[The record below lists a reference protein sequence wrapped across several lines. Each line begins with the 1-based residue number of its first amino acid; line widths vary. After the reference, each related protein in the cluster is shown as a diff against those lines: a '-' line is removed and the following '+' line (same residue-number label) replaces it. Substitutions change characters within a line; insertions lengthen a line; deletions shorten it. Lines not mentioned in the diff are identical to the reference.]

1 MKFSSNQFDLSSP
14 ICLQMDGNLSVIL
27 GDSDMTKEDG
37 VNLDKFIVLRR
48 GYGDV
53 HDIGYGWTKED
64 LLALSTALTWNSGSV
79 EHDIAWREVERR
91 AKKRVRRLAT
101 VKPC

>member
-1 MKFSSNQFDLSSP
+1 
-14 ICLQMDGNLSVIL
+14 
-27 GDSDMTKEDG
+27 MTKEDG
-37 VNLDKFIVLRR
+37 VNLDRFIVLRR

-53 HDIGYGWTKED
+53 HDIGYGWSKED
-64 LLALSTALTWNSGSV
+64 LIALSNALTWNSGSV
-79 EHDIAWREVERR
+79 EHDIAWRDVERR